1 MSFEVEGK
9 LYKKF
14 DTESKTGSFQARE
27 FVLEVTSGQ
36 YPQLVKFQLVQDR
49 CALLDQVSEGEQIKV
64 HFDLRGREWNG
75 KFFTNLNAWRIEK
88 ASESA
93 TAEAGAAAPRPQ
105 QMSSFPS
112 AADEPL
118 GQADDDLPF

>member
-9 LYKKF
+9 LHKKF
-14 DTESKTGSFQARE
+14 DTESKTDTFQARE
-27 FVLEVTSGQ
+27 FILEISNGN

-49 CALLDQVSEGEQIKV
+49 CSMVDPYEEGDMIKV

-88 ASESA
+88 VEDSPQ
-93 TAEAGAAAPRPQ
+93 AGPPP
-105 QMSSFPS
+105 METDSSFPS
-112 AADEPL
+112 ISDEPA
-118 GQADDDLPF
+118 QEADDDLPF